1 MGLLG
6 DLEFLILVA
15 VLLVVI
21 LPLTAIIMVF
31 LQRGRLKRLDAQ
43 FHQLNQ
49 SLAGMR
55 ERTKMAS

>member
-15 VLLVVI
+15 VLPVVI

-55 ERTKMAS
+55 ERTKTAS

>member
-55 ERTKMAS
+55 ERTKTAS